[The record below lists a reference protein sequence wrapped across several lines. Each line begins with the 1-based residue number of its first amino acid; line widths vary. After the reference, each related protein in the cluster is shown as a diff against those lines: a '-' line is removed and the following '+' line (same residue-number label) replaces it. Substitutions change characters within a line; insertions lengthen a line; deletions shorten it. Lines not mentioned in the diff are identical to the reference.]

1 MLHIKSEHVVRERER
16 EKMAVQLVGLSNC
29 LPYTHA
35 HTGVVYRED
44 TNEVLVIQ
52 DKFKAWDNQ
61 PSNMIL

>member
-1 MLHIKSEHVVRERER
+1 MLHIKLEHAVRER

-29 LPYTHA
+29 LPYTHT

-44 TNEVLVIQ
+44 TNEVLVTQ

-61 PSNMIL
+61 SVHLT